1 MMIRVRKSNERGG
14 GDHGWLKTKHT
25 FSFGQYYDPQ
35 QMGFRSLRV
44 MNEDFIAPG
53 RGFGTHPH
61 DNMEIITYVLD
72 GELAHRDSMGNGST
86 LTPGRFQRMSAGT
99 GVTHSEYNA
108 SQERQVHL
116 YQIWIMPNVKNVKP
130 SYEELD
136 VPREEKLNRLRL
148 VASPDGRD
156 ESLTIHQDAAIYL
169 GDLEAGKETSLTL
182 GAGRHAWVQV
192 LRGGATVN
200 GESLTA
206 GDAAAVSEEAAVAIR
221 ADEATEVM
229 VFDLG

>member
-1 MMIRVRKSNERGG
+1 MIRVRKSNERGG

-108 SQERQVHL
+108 SQEWQVHL

-156 ESLTIHQDAAIYL
+156 ESLTIHQDTAIYL
-169 GDLEAGKETSLTL
+169 GDFEAGKETSLPL
-182 GAGRHAWVQV
+182 ASGRHAWVQV
-192 LRGGATVN
+192 LRGGVTVN
-200 GESLTA
+200 GESLAA

-221 ADEATEVM
+221 AEEGAEVM

>member
-1 MMIRVRKSNERGG
+1 MIRVRKSEERGR
-14 GDHGWLKTKHT
+14 GDHGWLKSWHT
-25 FSFGQYYDPQ
+25 FSFGRYFDPQ

-44 MNEDFIAPG
+44 MNEDFVAPG
-53 RGFGTHPH
+53 TGFGTHPH

-72 GELAHRDSMGNGST
+72 GALAHRDSMGNGST

-99 GVTHSEYNA
+99 GVTHSEVNP
-108 SQERQVHL
+108 SPDQEVHL
-116 YQIWIMPNVKNVKP
+116 YQIWIEPKVRNVTP

-136 VPREEKLNRLRL
+136 VPTAEKRNRLRL

-169 GDLEAGKETSLTL
+169 GDFDAGKEASLPL
-182 GAGRHAWVQV
+182 GSGRHAWVQV

-200 GESLTA
+200 GESLVA
-206 GDAAAVSEEAAVAIR
+206 GDAAAVSEEPTVSIR
-221 ADEATEVM
+221 AGEGAEVM
-229 VFDLG
+229 VFDLA

>member
-1 MMIRVRKSNERGG
+1 MIRVRKSNERGG

-99 GVTHSEYNA
+99 GVTHSEYNG

-148 VASPDGRD
+148 VASPDGR
-156 ESLTIHQDAAIYL
+156 EQSLTIHQDAAIYL
-169 GDLEAGKETSLTL
+169 SDLEAGGEASLPL

-200 GESLTA
+200 GELLTA

-221 ADEATEVM
+221 ADEAAEVM

>member
-1 MMIRVRKSNERGG
+1 MIRVRKSNERGG

-53 RGFGTHPH
+53 RGFGAHPH

-116 YQIWIMPNVKNVKP
+116 YQIWIMPNERNVKP

-136 VPREEKLNRLRL
+136 VPREEKRNRLRL
-148 VASPDGRD
+148 VASPDGR
-156 ESLTIHQDAAIYL
+156 EQSLTIHQDAAIYL
-169 GDLEAGKETSLTL
+169 SDLEAGGEASLPL

-200 GESLTA
+200 GEPLTA

-221 ADEATEVM
+221 ADKAAEVM

>member
-1 MMIRVRKSNERGG
+1 MIRVRKSNERGG
-14 GDHGWLKTKHT
+14 GDHGWLRTKHT

-136 VPREEKLNRLRL
+136 VPREAKLNRLRL

-156 ESLTIHQDAAIYL
+156 QSLTIHQDAAIYL
-169 GDLEAGKETSLTL
+169 SDLEAGGEASLPL

-200 GESLTA
+200 GEALTA

-221 ADEATEVM
+221 ADEAAEVM

>member
-1 MMIRVRKSNERGG
+1 MIRVRKSNERGG

-116 YQIWIMPNVKNVKP
+116 YQIWIMPNERNVKP

-169 GDLEAGKETSLTL
+169 GDLEAGKEASLPL
-182 GAGRHAWVQV
+182 GSGRHAWVQV

-200 GESLTA
+200 GEPLTA

-221 ADEATEVM
+221 ADEAAEVM

>member
-1 MMIRVRKSNERGG
+1 MRVRKSNERGG

-116 YQIWIMPNVKNVKP
+116 YQIWIMPNVKNVAP

-169 GDLEAGKETSLTL
+169 GDLEAGQETSLPL
-182 GAGRHAWVQV
+182 SSGRHAWVQV

-200 GESLTA
+200 GEKLTA
-206 GDAAAVSEEAAVAIR
+206 GDAAAVSEEAAVAIW
-221 ADEATEVM
+221 ADEGAEVM

>member
-1 MMIRVRKSNERGG
+1 MIRVRKSNERGG

-156 ESLTIHQDAAIYL
+156 ESLTIYQDTAIYL
-169 GDLEAGKETSLTL
+169 GDFEAGKETSLPL
-182 GAGRHAWVQV
+182 ASGRHAWVQV
-192 LRGGATVN
+192 LRGGVTVN
-200 GESLTA
+200 GESLAA

-221 ADEATEVM
+221 AEQGTEVM